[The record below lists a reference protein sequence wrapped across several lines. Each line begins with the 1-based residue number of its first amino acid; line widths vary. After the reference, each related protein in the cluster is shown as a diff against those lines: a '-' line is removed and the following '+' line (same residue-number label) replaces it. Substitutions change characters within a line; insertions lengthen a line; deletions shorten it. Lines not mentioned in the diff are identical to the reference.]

1 MDLKK
6 IITIS
11 GQPDLFELVSNTH
24 KGIIVESIL
33 TKKRQQAFASQ
44 RVNSLEDIAV
54 FTEDGEITLSEV
66 FVKMYK
72 YTEGKQ
78 APDHKSSGAEIKTFF
93 EDFFPE
99 YDKDRVKFSAMK
111 RILKWYNMLNEH
123 GFIDDKPAEKNEDN
137 EEETKETKKE
147 ELKSKSNNNTKV
159 NTKVNTKIKTDVK
172 QNLKNKV

>member
-11 GQPDLFELVSNTH
+11 GDPDLFKLITNTH
-24 KGIIVESIL
+24 KGIIVESIT

-54 FTEDGEITLSEV
+54 YTDNDEIKLAEV

-72 YTEGKQ
+72 YLDGKQ
-78 APDHKSSGAEIKTFF
+78 ALDPKKQAGEIKQFF

-99 YDKDRVKFSAMK
+99 YDRDRVKFSAMK
-111 RILKWYNMLNEH
+111 KIIKWYNLLNEYNL
-123 GFIDDKPAEKNEDN
+123 IDDKIEEKTDEA
-137 EEETKETKKE
+137 EETDKNAETDEKKETE
-147 ELKSKSNNNTKV
+147 NNEK
-159 NTKVNTKIKTDVK
+159 
-172 QNLKNKV
+172 